1 MNSFCKKAI
10 ALFPIFRIYSV
21 QNLQEKPICIK
32 KLIYRAS
39 KRGMK
44 ETEEVLIR
52 FINHHS
58 ENFTDEDV
66 KAFQMFLDEA
76 DPDIL
81 KWLIIEKKLPNKF
94 NEFEILR
101 SLKDYWCDFSNAQLK

>member
-1 MNSFCKKAI
+1 MNSFCKKVLAHS
-10 ALFPIFRIYSV
+10 PIFRNYSV
-21 QNLQEKPICIK
+21 QNLLEKPTCIK

-44 ETEEVLIR
+44 ETEEILSG
-52 FINHHS
+52 FINCHYK
-58 ENFTDEDV
+58 NFTDADI
-66 KAFQMFLDEA
+66 KAFQMFLDES

-81 KWLIIEKKLPNKF
+81 KWIIIDKKLPNKF